1 MIDLTPPL
9 FKQGSSLD
17 LHIVAPVFD
26 NIMKRPVNSIRFN
39 VDQLFIVNP
48 GISVSPVNLWPFGN
62 VKMLRILVKIP
73 DTILYIVLRII
84 FKHRCNIIMK
94 INPVLPVQ
102 KKYADSDQ
110 IGNILV
116 IISPV
121 NMIKSPRVLAALADD
136 LFQQM
141 ARAFR
146 AVTIGMDSRP
156 FDIIEVIIY
165 KLLSDSP

>member
-1 MIDLTPPL
+1 
-9 FKQGSSLD
+9 
-17 LHIVAPVFD
+17 
-26 NIMKRPVNSIRFN
+26 
-39 VDQLFIVNP
+39 
-48 GISVSPVNLWPFGN
+48 
-62 VKMLRILVKIP
+62 
-73 DTILYIVLRII
+73 
-84 FKHRCNIIMK
+84 MK

-121 NMIKSPRVLAALADD
+121 NMIKSPRVLAALADN

-165 KLLSDSP
+165 KLLSTRNAR